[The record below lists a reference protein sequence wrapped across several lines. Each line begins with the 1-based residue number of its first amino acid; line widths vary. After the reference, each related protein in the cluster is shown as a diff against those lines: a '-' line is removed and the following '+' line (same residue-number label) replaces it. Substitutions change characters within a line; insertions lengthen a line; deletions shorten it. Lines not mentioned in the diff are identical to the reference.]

1 LISLP
6 FQVVLTWEKTC
17 DIMYFLEGSHV
28 SYPELNNWCV
38 KEDIIIISAHILSR
52 IVIQYYLSKECWI
65 A

>member
-1 LISLP
+1 
-6 FQVVLTWEKTC
+6 
-17 DIMYFLEGSHV
+17 MYFLEGSHV